1 MQAELAE
8 LRRTVA
14 MLAEAMPMNPQ
25 AQKALQQAATQ
36 QPLRGVAVKRQRIN

>member
-25 AQKALQQAATQ
+25 AQKALQQTTQ
-36 QPLRGVAVKRQRIN
+36 QRGVAVKRQRIN